1 MILEILNHP
10 YRYEAEK
17 LVRVFFPNET
27 LQIVC
32 EQAAHDGEAVVTT
45 ALQDGEVFVRFAD
58 KNGAEEA
65 SAEAGNDGELSMMTL
80 LFSVLRARTG
90 YTPKWGLL
98 TGVRP
103 SKLFWKLKNDRG
115 AGEAARYFTD
125 TLFVSPEKTALA
137 AAVCAQEEAALRLSR
152 PDSCSLY
159 VSIPFCPTRCSY
171 CSFVS
176 QAISAPSARRLM
188 PRYVELLAEELQK
201 TGALARALG
210 LRLETVY
217 FGGGTPTTLSA
228 EALATLL
235 AAVRESFDLSHLRE
249 YTVEAG
255 RPDTV
260 TAEKLEALKKG
271 GVTRVSI
278 NPQTFNDDVLR
289 AIGRRHTAA
298 ETEEAYRAARAA
310 GFDAINM
317 DLIAGLPGETQAS
330 FCRSVDKAVSLGP
343 ENVTVHTLSLKR
355 ASNLTAA
362 GAQFDREGARCAD
375 GMLRYAASALQD
387 AGYAPYYM
395 YRQSKTLGNL
405 ENTGYTKP
413 GYACL
418 YNIYMMEECHT
429 VLGAGAGAVTKLKAP
444 HGADIA
450 RIFNYKYPYEY
461 IEGFQELLSR
471 KRAIPAF
478 YEAHPAEEGR

>member
-1 MILEILNHP
+1 MILEILGHT
-10 YRYEAEK
+10 YQYEAEK
-17 LVRVFFPNET
+17 LLRVFFPNET
-27 LQIVC
+27 LRVVR
-32 EQAAHDGEAVVTT
+32 EKAEASGEPVVTT
-45 ALQDGEVFVRFAD
+45 ALNNREALVRFAD
-58 KNGAEEA
+58 DAGVTQA
-65 SAEAGNDGELSMMTL
+65 SSAIGGDGELSMMTL
-80 LFSVLRARTG
+80 LFSVLRERTG

-103 SKLFWKLKNDRG
+103 SKLFWKLENERG
-115 AGEAARYFTD
+115 KDEAERYFTD

-137 AAVCAQEEAALRLSR
+137 STVCAHEAAALRLSR
-152 PDSCSLY
+152 PESCSLY

-176 QAISAPSARRLM
+176 QAVSTPSARRLI
-188 PRYVELLAEELQK
+188 PRYVELLAKELQT

-228 EALATLL
+228 AELATLL

-260 TAEKLEALKKG
+260 TVEKLEALKAG

-298 ETEEAYRAARAA
+298 ETEEAYRVARAQ
-310 GFDAINM
+310 GFDTINM
-317 DLIAGLPGETQAS
+317 DFIAGLPGETEAS
-330 FCRSVDKAVSLGP
+330 FCHSVDMAAKLDA

-355 ASNLTAA
+355 ASTLTAA
-362 GAQFDREGARCAD
+362 GTQFDAQGAARAD
-375 GMLRYAASALQD
+375 RMLRYAAETLQN

-413 GYACL
+413 GHAGL

-444 HGADIA
+444 HGTDIT

-461 IEGFQELLSR
+461 TEGFDELLAR

-478 YEAHPAEEGR
+478 YETHAADGR